1 MDIGLRM
8 EYTLGVRN
16 RYKYKKLL
24 STIFDP
30 KELLVVSSSLNRA
43 LTSAQAQLEG
53 MFPPLTGIELKDKEL
68 ENSIPPIPM
77 TETMKKEIEN
87 LGNNALPEKIQI
99 VPIHIFNEKESIFG
113 FDSCLINYQKFLA
126 KNNLG
131 HTIGINI

>member
-1 MDIGLRM
+1 MFLQIFYFQILLLYIIKCEPIFVFEHFRHGSRAPGFGLIKENLAGEYTDRYGVVWNSNGELTGIGLRM

-53 MFPPLTGIELKDKEL
+53 MFPP
-68 ENSIPPIPM
+68 
-77 TETMKKEIEN
+77 
-87 LGNNALPEKIQI
+87 
-99 VPIHIFNEKESIFG
+99 
-113 FDSCLINYQKFLA
+113 
-126 KNNLG
+126 
-131 HTIGINI
+131 